1 MKKSMR
7 LSVVAPHEQQ
17 YETSAFPAGGG
28 EAGQLI
34 RSFDWSKTPLGPISG
49 WPQSLKTMT
58 HMLLLSPV
66 PIVLLWGEDGIMIYN
81 DAYSGFAGNRHP
93 QLLGSKV
100 REGWD
105 EIADFNDNVM
115 KVGLAG
121 GTLAYE
127 NQQLTLFRHGKPEP
141 VWMNLDY
148 SPVPDESG
156 RPAGVIAIVVETT
169 QRVLAERRM
178 RESEERFRALTTAT
192 SDIIYRA
199 SADWSEMRQLDGRG
213 HLANIDSPEID
224 WHDLYLLP
232 EDRPA
237 VEAAIAEAVRNRSV
251 FQYDHRVRQANGA
264 IGWVFTRAVPI
275 LDEAGEITEWFGA
288 ATDVTGR
295 RQHEEHLRLIVH
307 ELNHR
312 VKNNLAMT
320 QAIAAQTFR
329 NVTDIKESQQRFSQ
343 RMVALGQAN
352 DLLTGERW
360 VGASLLGAIRQSI
373 QPHCPEEPRC
383 SVAGDDIKL
392 SPKTALALTLAVH
405 ELATNALKYGAWSDP
420 SGMVTVAS
428 STYRTPDGNG
438 RIRIEWRE
446 SGGPPVGPPQRRG
459 FGSTLIE
466 RGLSREMGGEVKM
479 EFLPDG
485 LVCIIDAPES
495 PYAHS

>member
-1 MKKSMR
+1 M
-7 LSVVAPHEQQ
+7 VAPHEQQ

-169 QRVLAERRM
+169 QRVLAEQRM

-199 SADWSEMRQLDGRG
+199 SADWSEMRQLDGSG

-251 FQYDHRVRQANGA
+251 FQYEHRVRQANGA

-275 LDEAGEITEWFGA
+275 LD
-288 ATDVTGR
+288 
-295 RQHEEHLRLIVH
+295 
-307 ELNHR
+307 
-312 VKNNLAMT
+312 
-320 QAIAAQTFR
+320 
-329 NVTDIKESQQRFSQ
+329 
-343 RMVALGQAN
+343 
-352 DLLTGERW
+352 
-360 VGASLLGAIRQSI
+360 
-373 QPHCPEEPRC
+373 
-383 SVAGDDIKL
+383 
-392 SPKTALALTLAVH
+392 
-405 ELATNALKYGAWSDP
+405 
-420 SGMVTVAS
+420 
-428 STYRTPDGNG
+428 
-438 RIRIEWRE
+438 
-446 SGGPPVGPPQRRG
+446 
-459 FGSTLIE
+459 
-466 RGLSREMGGEVKM
+466 
-479 EFLPDG
+479 
-485 LVCIIDAPES
+485 
-495 PYAHS
+495 